1 MNGQALNANLKGL
14 KKKPG
19 TAPPPDIG
27 KNVRQAQ
34 NASNRVEMIYVNS
47 QQPMLTKARSLSPF
61 QPLVAHRRTQ
71 KYYLVVM
78 LVEVTTVDQLVE
90 RLRKGKYRPATDV
103 LTDSEWWAC
112 VGWYSCSHD
121 PLQWPRLQV
130 MTMISW
136 LGIRKCP

>member
-47 QQPMLTKARSLSPF
+47 QQPTPAKVRPYSSFPI
-61 QPLVAHRRTQ
+61 PYTHCRTQ

-78 LVEVTTVDQLVE
+78 LVEVTSVDQLVE
-90 RLRKGKYRPATDV
+90 RLRKGKYKPAVDI
-103 LTDSEWWAC
+103 LAESESPTHIRC
-112 VGWYSCSHD
+112 TVIHTTRYS
-121 PLQWPRLQV
+121 
-130 MTMISW
+130 
-136 LGIRKCP
+136 G